1 LGPVRPEPPF
11 SPKKMLEMAPS
22 ECYDCRASPG
32 RQPPGRRFSTA
43 VENSVEKITALMEPK
58 EKQNP
63 WNDILRAVET
73 KVDPNSFETWFD
85 PTVFIGQEQDCLYV
99 KVPNAYFRDWLSFHY
114 SNIINECARDLFGK
128 VFDVRYIHDDTPT
141 AFMRRSPEERKTKPG
156 QTVNPN
162 LNPNYTFENFVVG
175 SCNQFAHAAALAVA
189 KNPAKSYNPL
199 YVYGGAGLGKT
210 HLMNAIGHF
219 SIQQNA
225 RSKILYVTTEKFM
238 NDLVNHLQYGKILEF
253 REKYR
258 SVDLL
263 LMDDIHYLSGR
274 ERTKEEF
281 FHTFNHLYDSQ
292 KQIVIS
298 SDCPP
303 KEIPHLEER
312 FRSRFEWGLIADLK
326 PPDIETRIAILNKKA
341 EAEAVSLPESVAL
354 YIADKVQTNIRELEG
369 YLRRVIAFASLK
381 GERID
386 LDLTKEALKGLL
398 DSSATIVTVEKIQKL
413 ICHRFKIKTSQ
424 LKSKNNSPKIAF
436 PRQIAMYLAK
446 EMTHSSLPE
455 IGKKFGGK
463 HHTTVIH
470 SIRKIEKLRADDPEF
485 NKEINSLLAFIQ

>member
-1 LGPVRPEPPF
+1 
-11 SPKKMLEMAPS
+11 
-22 ECYDCRASPG
+22 
-32 RQPPGRRFSTA
+32 
-43 VENSVEKITALMEPK
+43 MEPE

-63 WNDILRAVET
+63 WIQIIRAVET
-73 KVDPNSFETWFD
+73 KVDPHSFETWFE
-85 PTVFIGQEQDCLYV
+85 PTTFIGQEQDSLYI
-99 KVPNAYFRDWLSFHY
+99 KVPNSYFRDWLSFHY
-114 SNIINECARDLFGK
+114 SNLISECSTELFHRT
-128 VFDVRYIHDDTPT
+128 FDIRYIYDDTPT
-141 AFMRRSPEERKTKPG
+141 AFMRRSPEERKTKQG
-156 QTVNPN
+156 LALNPN
-162 LNPNYTFENFVVG
+162 LNPNYTFDNFVVG
-175 SCNQFAHAAALAVA
+175 SCNQFAHAAAIAVA

-199 YVYGGAGLGKT
+199 YIYGGAGLGKT
-210 HLMNAIGHF
+210 HLMNAIGHHVL
-219 SIQQNA
+219 QYNQHA
-225 RSKILYVTTEKFM
+225 KILYVTTEKFM
-238 NDLVNHLQYGKILEF
+238 NDLVNHLQYGKVLEF
-253 REKYR
+253 RQKYR
-258 SVDLL
+258 TVDVL
-263 LMDDIHYLSGR
+263 LMDDVHYLSGR

-326 PPDIETRIAILNKKA
+326 PPDIETRMAIVKKKA
-341 EAEAVSLPESVAL
+341 DAEAVILPESVAL
-354 YIADKVQTNIRELEG
+354 YIADKVQSNIRELEG

-381 GERID
+381 GEKID

-398 DSSATIVTVEKIQKL
+398 DSSTLIVTVEKIQKL
-413 ICHRFKIKTSQ
+413 VCHKFKIKPSQ

-446 EMTHSSLPE
+446 ELTKSSLPE

-485 NKEINSLLAFIQ
+485 NKEINSLMAFIQ

>member
-1 LGPVRPEPPF
+1 
-11 SPKKMLEMAPS
+11 M
-22 ECYDCRASPG
+22 
-32 RQPPGRRFSTA
+32 
-43 VENSVEKITALMEPK
+43 ALMEPE

-63 WNDILRAVET
+63 WYQILRVVET
-73 KVDPNSFETWFD
+73 RIDPNSFETWFE
-85 PTVFIGQEQDCLYV
+85 PTSFIGQDQECLYI
-99 KVPNAYFRDWLSFHY
+99 KVPNSYFRDWLSFHY
-114 SNIINECARDLFGK
+114 SNLINDCSKELFK
-128 VFDVRYIHDDTPT
+128 KALDVRYIYDDTPS
-141 AFMRRSPEERKTKPG
+141 AFMRRSPEDRKTKQG
-156 QTVNPN
+156 LAINPN

-175 SCNQFAHAAALAVA
+175 SSNEFAQAAALAVA

-210 HLMNAIGHF
+210 HLMNAIGHY
-219 SIQQNA
+219 SLEHNH
-225 RSKILYVTTEKFM
+225 RLKILYVTTEKFM

-258 SVDLL
+258 SVDVL
-263 LMDDIHYLSGR
+263 LMDDVHYLSGR

-326 PPDIETRIAILNKKA
+326 PPDIETRIAILKKKA
-341 EAEAVSLPESVAL
+341 EAEAVLLTEPVAL
-354 YIADKVQTNIRELEG
+354 YIADKVQSNIRELEG

-381 GERID
+381 GEKID
-386 LDLTKEALKGLL
+386 LDLSKEALKGLL
-398 DSSATIVTVEKIQKL
+398 DSSVTIVTVEKIQKL
-413 ICHRFKIKTSQ
+413 ICHKFKIKGSQ

-446 EMTHSSLPE
+446 EMTKSSLPN

-470 SIRKIEKLRADDPEF
+470 SIRKIDKLRADDPEF
-485 NKEINSLLAFIQ
+485 NKEINSLMALLQ

>member
-1 LGPVRPEPPF
+1 MIRRPHPVGSF
-11 SPKKMLEMAPS
+11 A
-22 ECYDCRASPG
+22 
-32 RQPPGRRFSTA
+32 RRGFSTDVEISVDKLA
-43 VENSVEKITALMEPK
+43 VPMEPK
-58 EKQNP
+58 ENQNL
-63 WNDILRAVET
+63 WIQILRAVET

-85 PTVFIGQEQDCLYV
+85 PTSFIGQEQDCLYI
-99 KVPNAYFRDWLSFHY
+99 KVPNSYFRDWLSFHY
-114 SNIINECARDLFGK
+114 SAIINECSRDIFGK
-128 VFDVRYIHDDTPT
+128 TFDIRYIHDDTPSS
-141 AFMRRSPEERKTKPG
+141 FMRRSPDDRKTKQG
-156 QTVNPN
+156 QTINPN

-175 SCNQFAHAAALAVA
+175 SCNQFAHAAAVAVA

-199 YVYGGAGLGKT
+199 YIYGGAGLGKT

-219 SIQQNA
+219 SIQQNE
-225 RSKILYVTTEKFM
+225 RNKILYVTTEKFM
-238 NDLVNHLQYGKILEF
+238 NDLINHLQYGKVLEF

-258 SVDLL
+258 SVDVLL
-263 LMDDIHYLSGR
+263 IDDIHYLAGR

-326 PPDIETRIAILNKKA
+326 PPDIETRIAILKKKA
-341 EAEAVSLPESVAL
+341 EAEAVSLPESVGL
-354 YIADKVQTNIRELEG
+354 YIADKVQSNIRELEG

-381 GERID
+381 GEKID

-398 DSSATIVTVEKIQKL
+398 DSSTMIVTVEKIQKL
-413 ICHRFKIKTSQ
+413 ICHKFKIKPSQ

-446 EMTHSSLPE
+446 ELTHSSLPE

-463 HHTTVIH
+463 HHTTVIY
-470 SIRKIEKLRADDPEF
+470 SIRKIDKLRTDDPEF